1 MIKSIKKKVKKKSIE
16 KKMKDEFFF
25 KKKIVLL
32 LNQIQQVNL
41 ETSRPDLLSKLNLK
55 LTYIKVESV

>member
-1 MIKSIKKKVKKKSIE
+1 
-16 KKMKDEFFF
+16 MKDEFFF
-25 KKKIVLL
+25 KKKKIVLL

-41 ETSRPDLLSKLNLK
+41 ETSRPDLLFKLNLK

>member
-1 MIKSIKKKVKKKSIE
+1 
-16 KKMKDEFFF
+16 MKDEFFF